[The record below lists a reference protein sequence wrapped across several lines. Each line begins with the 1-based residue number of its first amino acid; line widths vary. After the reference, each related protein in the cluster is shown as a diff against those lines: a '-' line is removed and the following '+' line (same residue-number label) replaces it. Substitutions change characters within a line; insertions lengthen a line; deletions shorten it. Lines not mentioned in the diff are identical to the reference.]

1 MIMKGSKEIKIG
13 IMFLASIVIL
23 YFGINFLKGVNV
35 FKPTNSYIVAF
46 DDVTG
51 LTSAT
56 RVSMKGLQI
65 GQVHSI
71 EMDEESMKEVYVRL
85 NLHKGVKIPVGSVV
99 TLDNPMLGS
108 PEIIVKMSDNA
119 EYYTSE
125 DTIPGE
131 RAKGITDALGGA
143 APQVAQLIPK
153 LDSIMSGLQRL
164 VNDSTLP
171 ETISNVNVITG
182 NLTRTTSELN
192 SMLATLNKDVPVIT
206 GNLAASSDDLVKIT
220 GDIKSMDI
228 KTTYASLDSTMK
240 NIQHL
245 SDQLKSKDSSI
256 GLLLNDRQL
265 YDSLM
270 ITLNNA
276 SLLLEDVKKNP
287 SRYINVKVF

>member
-1 MIMKGSKEIKIG
+1 MKGSKEIKIG
-13 IMFLASIVIL
+13 IMFLAAIAML
-23 YFGINFLKGVNV
+23 YFGINFLKGVNI
-35 FKPTNSYIVAF
+35 FRPTNSYIVAF
-46 DDVTG
+46 EDVTG
-51 LTSAT
+51 LTTAT

-71 EMDEESMKEVYVRL
+71 EMHENDMKEVYVRL
-85 NLHKGVKIPVGSVV
+85 NLHKGVKVPVGSVV

-108 PEIIVKMSDNA
+108 PEIIIRMSDNTA
-119 EYYTSE
+119 YYTSE

-143 APQVAQLIPK
+143 APQVALLIPK

-171 ETISNVNVITG
+171 GTVSNVNVITG
-182 NLTRTTSELN
+182 NLAYTTGELN
-192 SMLATLNKDVPVIT
+192 KMLATLNKDVPVIT
-206 GNLAASSDDLVKIT
+206 GNLATSSKDLVKVT
-220 GDIKSMDI
+220 GDIQSLDI
-228 KTTYASLDSTMK
+228 KATYASLDATMS

>member
-1 MIMKGSKEIKIG
+1 MKGSKEIKIG

-35 FKPTNSYIVAF
+35 FRPTNSYIVAF
-46 DDVTG
+46 EDVTG
-51 LTSAT
+51 LTTAT

-71 EMDEESMKEVYVRL
+71 EMDESNLKEVYVRL
-85 NLHKGVKIPVGSVV
+85 NLHKGVNIPIGS
-99 TLDNPMLGS
+99 TISLDNPMLGS
-108 PEIIVKMSDNA
+108 SEIIVKMSDNT

-125 DTIPGE
+125 DTIRGG
-131 RAKGITDALGGA
+131 RVKGITDALGGA
-143 APQVAQLIPK
+143 APQVALLIPK
-153 LDSIMSGLQRL
+153 LDSIMTGLQRL

-171 ETISNVNVITG
+171 GTISNVNAITG
-182 NLTRTTSELN
+182 NLAHTTGELN
-192 SMLATLNKDVPVIT
+192 KMLAALNKDVPVIT
-206 GNLAASSDDLVKIT
+206 GNLATSSKDLVQVT
-220 GDIKSMDI
+220 GDIKSLDI
-228 KTTYASLDSTMK
+228 KSTYASLDATMS

>member
-1 MIMKGSKEIKIG
+1 MKGSKEIKIG
-13 IMFLASIVIL
+13 IMFLAAIAML
-23 YFGINFLKGVNV
+23 YFGINFLKGVNI
-35 FKPTNSYIVAF
+35 FRPTNSYIVAF
-46 DDVTG
+46 EDVTG
-51 LTSAT
+51 LTTAT
-56 RVSMKGLQI
+56 RVSTKGLQI

-71 EMDEESMKEVYVRL
+71 EMHEDDMKEVYVRL
-85 NLHKGVKIPVGSVV
+85 NLHKGVKVPVGSVV
-99 TLDNPMLGS
+99 SLDNPMLGS
-108 PEIIVKMSDNA
+108 PEIIIKMSDNTT
-119 EYYTSE
+119 YYTSE

-143 APQVAQLIPK
+143 APQVALLIPK
-153 LDSIMSGLQRL
+153 LDSIMTGLQRL

-171 ETISNVNVITG
+171 STVSNVNVITG
-182 NLTRTTSELN
+182 NLAHTTGELN
-192 SMLATLNKDVPVIT
+192 KMLATLNKDVPVIT
-206 GNLAASSDDLVKIT
+206 GNLATSSKDLVKVT
-220 GDIKSMDI
+220 GDIQSLDI
-228 KTTYASLDSTMK
+228 KATYASLDATMS